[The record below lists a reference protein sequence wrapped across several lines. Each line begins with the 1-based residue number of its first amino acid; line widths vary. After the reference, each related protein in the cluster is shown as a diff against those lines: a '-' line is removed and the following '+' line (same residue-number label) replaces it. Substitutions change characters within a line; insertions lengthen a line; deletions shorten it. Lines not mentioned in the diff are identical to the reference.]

1 MGLSAFLALIGLAF
15 WGTLHKAWCD
25 MQPYLWA
32 GLAML
37 TAMLVHSLVS
47 YPLRLPLNGLVFW
60 LTIGI
65 LLGFMKKMDKTN
77 S

>member
-1 MGLSAFLALIGLAF
+1 
-15 WGTLHKAWCD
+15 
-25 MQPYLWA
+25 
-32 GLAML
+32 ML

-65 LLGFMKKMDKTN
+65 LLGFMKKMEKISN
-77 S
+77 